1 MAGTNAPIVDRI
13 RIIPR
18 AKEFLDRASGSSG
31 EVFFSKETNTL
42 RLFSGRT
49 INRGGFEVLT
59 DSSMIRNTSAK
70 NVAAIT
76 YPVTIAAGNHGAGD
90 HGNVYVLN
98 GEYKPELDFIK
109 GYTYVFDQSDQTN
122 VYYPNPEGGA
132 NNQHPIFF
140 SADDAN
146 GDTASGTEYT
156 TGVMYILDDV
166 EVTRQKYQADFQRA
180 TDRRVVITVDISAPE
195 TLYYYCA
202 NHLNM
207 GNEITI
213 SMPGTGTGSA
223 SVSASSA
230 APEEPENGSVWFD
243 AETGNLYVY
252 LVDVDSGQWVQPSI
266 PIADSLL
273 DLGIT
278 DATVAGQILSSNADG
293 TFEFIDLPDSG
304 GGGGDTGNLTFTN
317 NTIDTTDSNPIIITP
332 DLTLSGNL
340 TTEGSGTPELVSD
353 NEILLTATT
362 RVSMSS
368 SPLKL
373 ASFDNANRDLL
384 IAEAGD
390 LIYNTSLN
398 SFEGY
403 QNGAWG
409 SLGASGGGGISSV
422 SEDTAPQLGG
432 NLDVASFILD
442 NVRGIS
448 IDTSIGSGKITIK
461 APVLTDTYD
470 FSLPNKSKSDSRL
483 RLVQSMN
490 NQLQLFAGVVHYFDV
505 VAAGGPA
512 YTFTDEENSWFPTD
526 ADNPELYLRRGE
538 TYVFEMDALGNPFE
552 IRVAPAGAAYTT
564 GVEVIPNNET
574 GQVAFTIP
582 MSAPATLYYQS
593 TTNAGL
599 GNTIN
604 IV

>member
-49 INRGGFEVLT
+49 INRGGFEVVT

-98 GEYKPELDFIK
+98 SEYKPELDFIK

-122 VYYPNPEGGA
+122 VYYPNIEGGA
-132 NNQHPIFF
+132 NNQHPLFF

-146 GDTASGTEYT
+146 GDTGSGTEYT

-166 EVTRQKYQADFQRA
+166 EVTRQKYEADFQRA
-180 TDRRVVITVDISAPE
+180 DDRRVVITIDISAPE
-195 TLYYYCA
+195 TLYYYCS
-202 NHLNM
+202 NHSGM

-223 SVSASSA
+223 SVSASET
-230 APEEPENGSVWFD
+230 APEEPENGSVWFNAD
-243 AETGNLYVY
+243 TGSLYVY

-278 DATVAGQILSSNADG
+278 DALVAGQVLSSNADG
-293 TFEFIDLPDSG
+293 TFEFIDQT
-304 GGGGDTGNLTFTN
+304 GGGGDTGNLTFTD
-317 NTIDTTDSNPIIITP
+317 NTINTTDSNPIIITP
-332 DLTLSGNL
+332 DLTLTGNL

-362 RVSMSS
+362 RVSISS

-373 ASFDNANRDLL
+373 ASFNDTDRDLL

-390 LIYNTSLN
+390 IIYNSEN
-398 SFEGY
+398 NRPEIY
-403 QNGAWG
+403 MNGAWRI
-409 SLGASGGGGISSV
+409 IST
-422 SEDTAPQLGG
+422 EP
-432 NLDVASFILD
+432 
-442 NVRGIS
+442 
-448 IDTSIGSGKITIK
+448 
-461 APVLTDTYD
+461 
-470 FSLPNKSKSDSRL
+470 
-483 RLVQSMN
+483 
-490 NQLQLFAGVVHYFDV
+490 
-505 VAAGGPA
+505 
-512 YTFTDEENSWFPTD
+512 
-526 ADNPELYLRRGE
+526 
-538 TYVFEMDALGNPFE
+538 
-552 IRVAPAGAAYTT
+552 
-564 GVEVIPNNET
+564 
-574 GQVAFTIP
+574 
-582 MSAPATLYYQS
+582 
-593 TTNAGL
+593 
-599 GNTIN
+599 